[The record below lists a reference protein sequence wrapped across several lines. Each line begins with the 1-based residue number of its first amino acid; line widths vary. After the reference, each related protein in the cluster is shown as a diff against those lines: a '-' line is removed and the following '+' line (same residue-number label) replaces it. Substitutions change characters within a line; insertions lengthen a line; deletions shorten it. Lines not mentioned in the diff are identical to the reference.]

1 MQTLCLRTF
10 LASYS
15 FTSSSPLSYLVPSQ
29 SAHSFFSLQ
38 PSFLRGSLVL
48 MVIYQVVSSFS
59 ILSFTSLFFFYQ
71 SHNMIFTGLSG
82 LIGYLPSCKLILYPL
97 LHFTLFLS
105 VLLFLF
111 GVSALYSYLPLLL
124 PHQHHNMIFTGLFG
138 LIDYLPSCKLILY
151 PLLHFTLFF
160 SILLF
165 LSVSPL
171 FILIFLSFFHDSI
184 TT

>member
-1 MQTLCLRTF
+1 MN
-10 LASYS
+10 AN
-15 FTSSSPLSYLVPSQ
+15 PLSKNVPSFLLF
-29 SAHSFFSLQ
+29 HSLFSVIPSRSFSVCSLFFSLQ

-59 ILSFTSLFFFYQ
+59 ILSFTSLFFSYQ

-97 LHFTLFLS
+97 LHFTLF
-105 VLLFLF
+105 
-111 GVSALYSYLPLLL
+111 
-124 PHQHHNMIFTGLFG
+124 
-138 LIDYLPSCKLILY
+138 
-151 PLLHFTLFF
+151 F

-165 LSVSPL
+165 LLVSLL
-171 FILIFLSFFHDSI
+171 FILIFLSFFHINI